1 MNFWLLRAWRY
12 LGEFVLDSCY
22 ELRWAPS
29 STEVRAAP
37 KKSTQTYGNDK
48 SRSHF
53 KENRNPAVVK
63 FFIKLKIN
71 LFRSTRKNSIV
82 FGLCV
87 PAVCSMKFLQKRM
100 ERNMKPLNKI
110 MSINLR
116 EKHCQREEN
125 ASKLTTIDW
134 VTM

>member
-37 KKSTQTYGNDK
+37 KKSTRNDK

-53 KENRNPAVVK
+53 KKVRNVVK
-63 FFIKLKIN
+63 FFIKLKIY
-71 LFRSTRKNSIV
+71 LFRSTRKKSIV

-100 ERNMKPLNKI
+100 ERNMKPLNRI